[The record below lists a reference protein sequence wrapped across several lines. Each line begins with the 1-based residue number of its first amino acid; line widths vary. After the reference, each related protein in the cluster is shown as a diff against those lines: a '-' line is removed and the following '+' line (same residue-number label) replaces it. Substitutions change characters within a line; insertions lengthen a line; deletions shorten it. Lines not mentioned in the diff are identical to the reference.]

1 MDLFDKLEFM
11 IIRDGPLIDEHIKP
25 IKHFTHVKYQ
35 KNFLQHHQI
44 AKIHKNYGI
53 FLIPTRMDS
62 QGVSRDEAMASGLV
76 PITNNV
82 AAIPEFVDSECGILV
97 EPENA
102 KLLAD
107 AIEFLYKNPEEF
119 MRLSRNDANRV
130 RMQCD
135 KDWII
140 SKELDII
147 L

>member
-1 MDLFDKLEFM
+1 M
-11 IIRDGPLIDEHIKP
+11 IIGDGPLFDELIKP
-25 IKHFTHVKYQ
+25 IKHFTNVKYQ
-35 KNFLQHHQI
+35 KTFLQHRQI

-97 EPENA
+97 EPENT

-107 AIEFLYKNPEEF
+107 AIEFLYKNPDEF
-119 MRLSRNDANRV
+119 MRLSRNAAQRV
-130 RMQCD
+130 RKQCD
-135 KDWII
+135 FCQTIG
-140 SKELDII
+140 KEIDLIVNNVF
-147 L
+147 